1 MVNSEIN
8 AKFVKYFEDQ
18 DLLPLENL
26 IKSVKINGNNLEFTY
41 FTSSPELNGE
51 SVQSYEWKGKA
62 LMITTESGIK
72 YSVQNVAGS
81 LTWTQVS
88 DPNPVGRTVGD
99 VISQINNA
107 ISGLS
112 GFIEPEEAEQIQSV
126 VQDAFRGNQESTVA
140 SEKLIQKA
148 LNKVQEK
155 LKDFEDESDAEWT
168 SVLNKALSNLKNIR
182 CVI

>member
-1 MVNSEIN
+1 MVNSEIKRN
-8 AKFVKYFEDQ
+8 FVKYFDNQ
-18 DLLPLENL
+18 DSLPLEKL
-26 IKSVKINGNNLEFTY
+26 ITSVKINGNNLDFTY
-41 FTSSPELNGE
+41 FTSSPQLNRE
-51 SVQSYEWKGKA
+51 SIQSYEWKGKA
-62 LMITTESGIK
+62 LMITTESGKK
-72 YSVQNVAGS
+72 YSVQNVAGNM
-81 LTWTQVS
+81 TWNEVS

-99 VISQINNA
+99 VISQINEA

-112 GFIEPEEAEQIQSV
+112 SFIEPDEAAQIQTV
-126 VQDAFRGNQESTVA
+126 IQDAFRGNQESTVA

-155 LKDFEDESDAEWT
+155 LKDFEDDSDAEWT